1 MLKPLK
7 GVEQGILEN
16 LDSFF
21 HLDYPSYEILFSVAD
36 AKDPVLPVLQS
47 LLEKYPSVPASVIV
61 GDVEVGPNP
70 KVNNLVRS
78 YDLARYDWILIND
91 SNTRVDPDYLR
102 RMRRHLRPEVG
113 VVTAV
118 VAGRNPLGVGGRLEA
133 VSLNTFYARWTHLAE
148 ALGKPF
154 VIGKSMC
161 FRKSTAERFGGI
173 QNLSH
178 YIAEDNM
185 MGQAVQ
191 RLGLKVVVMYE
202 PIKQHI
208 GSYEFSKFWNRHI
221 RWGRIRK
228 SQAPFAFFME
238 PLVNGLPAGVLGALA
253 FHWFLGF
260 PIGLFLAIH
269 LSIWAVCDMLMISR
283 FGSTINIK
291 TIFAWLLREVLAFP
305 LWLHMACGS
314 TIQWRGNALKIMPG
328 GLAVMTSPNLLT
340 VDSTK
345 DSHHAFSLG
354 SRNEQSSNR
363 GRKSA

>member
-1 MLKPLK
+1 MM
-7 GVEQGILEN
+7 EN
-16 LDSFF
+16 LESFF

-36 AKDPVLPVLQS
+36 ASDPVLS
-47 LLEKYPSVPASVIV
+47 LLRKLFLLYPTVPASVIV
-61 GDVEVGPNP
+61 GDVDVGPNP

-78 YDLARYDWILIND
+78 YQIAQFDWILIND
-91 SNTRVDPDYLR
+91 SNTRVDPDYLLR
-102 RMRRHLRPEVG
+102 LRRHLRPDVG

-133 VSLNTFYARWTHLAE
+133 SYLNTFYARWTHMAQ

-185 MGQAVQ
+185 LGQAVQ

-208 GSYEFSKFWNRHI
+208 GAYHFTKFWSRHL

-228 SQAPFAFFME
+228 SQAPFAFLME
-238 PLVNGLPAGVLGALA
+238 PFVNGLPAGVLGAFA
-253 FHWFLGF
+253 FHWAFGVSF
-260 PIGLFLAIH
+260 FLFLAIH
-269 LSIWAVCDMLMISR
+269 LFIWAICDLLMLSR
-283 FGSTINIK
+283 FGSTISGK
-291 TIFAWLLREVLAFP
+291 VIFAWLLREVLAFP

-314 TIQWRGNALKIMPG
+314 TIQWRGNDLKIMPG
-328 GLAVMTSPNLLT
+328 GLVMNPNTLLT
-340 VDSTK
+340 K
-345 DSHHAFSLG
+345 DNHHAFSVG
-354 SRNEQSSNR
+354 SRDEQPSNR
-363 GRKSA
+363 RQQPA